1 MKYLRGPLKWIWV
14 GLIGLMAWWFC
25 LPDPLFD
32 DSYSTVLLDQHD
44 QLLGARLAD
53 DGQWRFPEQDL
64 IVPETF
70 EKAIIQFEDKR
81 FYSHGGVDGLALVR
95 AFKENLR
102 AHQIV
107 SGGSTVTMQL
117 MRLARNNRSRN
128 IWQKGIEMLW
138 AMRFEVTHS
147 KKEILRL
154 YAAHAPFGGNVV
166 GLGAASWRY
175 YHKTPD
181 QLSWGEA
188 AALAVLP
195 NAPALI
201 RPGRNSDAFLKKR
214 NKLINVLNESGIID
228 ETEASLA
235 LQEPLPGEPL
245 PLPDLA
251 PHVLGHYT
259 SAGETLH
266 STIDLALQERLTALL
281 QRHSD
286 ILSLNGVNNAAL
298 LVIETETG
306 DVRAYIGNV
315 SHDDK
320 AHQNDVDIIQSERS
334 SGSILKPFLYCAA
347 LQEGLITPQGMI
359 EDIPTY
365 IRGYQPLNF
374 SKQYMGMVPADQAL
388 AMSLNV
394 PAVRLL
400 QQYGILPFKEKLI
413 DAGITTLH
421 YSPDYYGLP
430 LVLGGA
436 EVKLWDICGA
446 YASMGRILAH
456 AYKYDHRYSKD
467 DIHPPVLFAPKSPEG
482 NFIPATR
489 KSPSGDLGAKG
500 TSEWRRRYNLRQTRA
515 ESVEKPNLILTAEPP
530 VWNVGAIWSTFEA
543 MSTLRRPDQEGQWET
558 FESSKRIA
566 WKTGTSFGFRD
577 AWAVGVTPKYT
588 IGVWIG
594 NADGEGRPGVIGL
607 HAAAPVLFDVL
618 GMLDSSDAW
627 WSPPY
632 DAMKPQVVC
641 RQSGWLA
648 GPLCVETDTVY
659 FVPGEQTP
667 KICQY
672 HIQVYTDAHGEYRY
686 DPSCMPTESSLK
698 NYFIVPALAESYYK
712 RYHPEY
718 QTLPPLSPDCQ
729 SVDSHEKD
737 MAIIYPRPGSKIY
750 IPYEWDK
757 KKSMAVFS
765 AVHRS
770 ADADVYWHLDQQF
783 IGKTREFHQIAVD
796 PKPGKHTL
804 VLQDEFG
811 GMVSTSFE
819 VIQPAGH

>member
-1 MKYLRGPLKWIWV
+1 VKYLQGPLKWIWLS
-14 GLIGLMAWWFC
+14 LIGLIAWWFC
-25 LPDPLFD
+25 VPDPLFD
-32 DSYSTVLLDQHD
+32 SSYSTVLLDQHE
-44 QLLGARLAD
+44 QLLGARLAK
-53 DGQWRFPEQDL
+53 DGQWRFPGKDL
-64 IVPETF
+64 IVPVTF
-70 EKAIIQFEDKR
+70 EKAILQFEDKR
-81 FYSHGGVDGLALVR
+81 FYSHGGVDALALAR
-95 AFKENLR
+95 AFKENINAR
-102 AHQIV
+102 EIV
-107 SGGSTVTMQL
+107 SGGSTLTMQM
-117 MRLARNNRSRN
+117 MRLARHNRSRN
-128 IWQKGIEMLW
+128 IWQKGVEMLW
-138 AMRFEVTHS
+138 AIRFEVTHS
-147 KKEILRL
+147 KKEILQL

-195 NAPALI
+195 NAPGMVH
-201 RPGRNSDAFLKKR
+201 PGRNRDAFLQKR
-214 NKLINVLNESGIID
+214 DRLINELHENATID

-245 PLPDLA
+245 PLPDIA
-251 PHVLGHYT
+251 PHVLSHYAN
-259 SAGETLH
+259 SGETLH

-286 ILSLNGVNNAAL
+286 ILALNGVNNAGL

-306 DVRAYIGNV
+306 EVKAYIGNV
-315 SHDDK
+315 SHDAK
-320 AHQNDVDIIQSERS
+320 AHQNDVDIVQSERS
-334 SGSILKPFLYCAA
+334 SGSILKPFLYCAS
-347 LQEGLITPQGMI
+347 LQQGLITPKGI
-359 EDIPTY
+359 VEDIPTY
-365 IRGYQPLNF
+365 IRGYQPLNY
-374 SKQYMGMVPADQAL
+374 SQQYMGMVPADQAL

-400 QQYGILPFKEKLI
+400 QQYGILQFKEKLI

-421 YSPDYYGLP
+421 FSPEYYGLP

-446 YASMGRILAH
+446 YASMGRILSH
-456 AYKYDHRYSKD
+456 AYKYDHKYSKE
-467 DIHPPVLFAPKSPEG
+467 DIHPPILWQRRYNGSTMLT
-482 NFIPATR
+482 NRLRQT
-489 KSPSGDLGAKG
+489 DLGA
-500 TSEWRRRYNLRQTRA
+500 EA
-515 ESVEKPNLILTAEPP
+515 P

-618 GMLDSSDAW
+618 RMLDSRDEW

-632 DAMKPQVVC
+632 DVLQPMVVC
-641 RQSGWLA
+641 KESGWLA
-648 GPLCVETDTVY
+648 GPGCMETDTAF
-659 FVPGEQTP
+659 FVAGQQTP

-672 HIQVYTDAHGEYRY
+672 HAQVYTDREQQYRY
-686 DPSCMPTESSLK
+686 DPSCMPENAVFE
-698 NYFIVPALAESYYK
+698 NYFIVPAIAESYYK

-718 QTLPPLSPDCQ
+718 QTLPPLSPGCSSD
-729 SVDSHEKD
+729 DNHGKD

-750 IPYEWDK
+750 VPYEWDK
-757 KKSMAVFS
+757 KKSRAVFS

-770 ADADVYWHLDQQF
+770 ETADVYWHLDQEYL
-783 IGKTREFHQIAVD
+783 GKTHEFHQMEVD

-811 GMVSTSFE
+811 GMATTTFE
-819 VIQPAGH
+819 VLNTPASAH

>member
-1 MKYLRGPLKWIWV
+1 VRYFKGPLKWIWLSLV
-14 GLIGLMAWWFC
+14 AITAWWFSV
-25 LPDPLFD
+25 PDPLFD
-32 DSYSTVLLDQHD
+32 ASYSTVLLDRHD
-44 QLLGARLAD
+44 QMLGARLAE
-53 DGQWRFPEQDL
+53 DGQWRFPGNDL
-64 IVPETF
+64 VVPQTF
-70 EKAIIQFEDKR
+70 EKAILQFEDKR
-81 FYSHGGVDGLALVR
+81 FYAHGGIDVIALAR
-95 AFKENLR
+95 AFKENILAR
-102 AHQIV
+102 HVV
-107 SGGSTVTMQL
+107 SGGSTLTMQT
-117 MRLARNNRSRN
+117 MRLARHHQGRN
-128 IWQKGIEMLW
+128 LWQKAVEMLW
-138 AMRFEVTHS
+138 ATRFEVTHS
-147 KKEILRL
+147 KQEILQL

-195 NAPALI
+195 NAPGMI
-201 RPGRNSDAFLKKR
+201 HPGRNRDAFLQKR
-214 NKLINVLNESGIID
+214 NKLINELKDKKTID

-251 PHVLGHYT
+251 PHVLGHFAT
-259 SAGETLH
+259 AGTTMH
-266 STIDLALQERLTALL
+266 STIDLALQERLTELL

-298 LVIETETG
+298 LVMETETG
-306 DVRAYIGNV
+306 NVVAYVGNV
-315 SHDDK
+315 SHDGK
-320 AHQNDVDIIQSERS
+320 AHQNDVDIVQSERS

-347 LQEGLITPQGMI
+347 LQKGLITPQGI
-359 EDIPTY
+359 VEDIPTY
-365 IRGYQPLNF
+365 IKGYQPLNF
-374 SKQYMGMVPADQAL
+374 TKQYQGMVPADQAL

-394 PAVRLL
+394 PMVRLL
-400 QQYGILPFKEKLI
+400 QQYGILPFKEKLME
-413 DAGITTLH
+413 AGITTLH

-446 YASMGRILAH
+446 YASMGRVLGH
-456 AYKYDHRYSKD
+456 AYKNDGRYNKE
-467 DIHPPVLFAPKSPEG
+467 DIHQPLLWHTEG
-482 NFIPATR
+482 Q
-489 KSPSGDLGAKG
+489 
-500 TSEWRRRYNLRQTRA
+500 RRYNLRPVETSLGA
-515 ESVEKPNLILTAEPP
+515 EG

-543 MSTLRRPDQEGQWET
+543 MSSLRRPDQEGQWET

-618 GMLDSSDAW
+618 RMLDSHNEW

-632 DAMKPQVVC
+632 DALQPFIVC

-648 GPLCVETDTVY
+648 GPSCMETDTAY
-659 FVPGEQTP
+659 FASGEMTP
-667 KICQY
+667 KVCSF
-672 HIQVYTDAHGEYRY
+672 HAQVYTDVNGEFRF
-686 DPSCMPTESSLK
+686 DPLCMPAQAVFQ
-698 NYFIVPALAESYYK
+698 NYFIVPTLAESYYK

-718 QTLPPLSPDCQ
+718 RTLPPLHPDCQ
-729 SVDSHEKD
+729 PNDDHGSD

-750 IPYEWDK
+750 VPYEWDK
-757 KKSMAVFS
+757 KKSKAVFS

-770 ADADVYWHLDQQF
+770 EAADVYWHLDQQF
-783 IGKTREFHQIAVD
+783 IGKTHEFHQIEID

-804 VLQDEFG
+804 VLQDEYG
-811 GMVSTSFE
+811 GMVSTTFE
-819 VIQPAGH
+819 VLNSH